1 MANFQFSS
9 DASLR
14 EFMNALAAAEAAQSA
29 TSASA
34 VAVGLGISLLLMVAA
49 LPQTRSGSA
58 EDVTALASAATAL
71 SDIQE
76 QLFETIET
84 ESAIKVL
91 AARNMPQASRTQ
103 RVEREA
109 ALQLALRTA
118 ADIPLEVMRLA
129 ALGLNQARTIAEHAC
144 RAASSEG
151 ELAVAL
157 LGVGFSGARANLESR
172 LTSLTDVVYTGAV
185 VEEIVRLAD
194 EAATA
199 ARGAESF
206 LQAPPA

>member
-1 MANFQFSS
+1 MANLQVSS
-9 DASLR
+9 DASLH
-14 EFMNALAAAEAAQSA
+14 EFVKALATAEAAQGA

-34 VAVGLGISLLLMVAA
+34 VAVEMGTSLLLMVAA

-58 EDVTALASAATAL
+58 EDLTALASVATAL

-76 QLFETIET
+76 QLFEAIET

-91 AARNMPQASRTQ
+91 AARNMPQASQAQ

-109 ALQLALRTA
+109 ALQLALRTS
-118 ADIPLEVMRLA
+118 ADIPLEIMRLA
-129 ALGLNQARTIAEHAC
+129 ALGLRHARTTAEHAC
-144 RAASSEG
+144 RAASNEV

-157 LGVGFSGARANLESR
+157 LRVGFTGARANLESR
-172 LTSLTDVVYTGAV
+172 LTSLTDVVYTKAV

-194 EAATA
+194 EAATSA
-199 ARGAESF
+199 HGTESF
-206 LQAPPA
+206 LKAPPA

>member
-1 MANFQFSS
+1 MTHFQVSS

-14 EFMNALAAAEAAQSA
+14 ELMKALAAAEASQAV

-34 VAVGLGISLLLMVAA
+34 VAVGMGTALLSMVAA
-49 LPQTRSGSA
+49 LPQTKSGSA
-58 EDVTALASAATAL
+58 ADLTALASAATAL

-91 AARNMPQASRTQ
+91 AARTMPQASHAQ
-103 RVEREA
+103 RIEREA

-118 ADIPLEVMRLA
+118 ADIPVEVMRLGT
-129 ALGLNQARTIAEHAC
+129 LGLQHARTIAEHAC
-144 RAASSEG
+144 RAASNDVQ
-151 ELAVAL
+151 LAVAL
-157 LGVGFSGARANLESR
+157 LRVGFSGARANLESR
-172 LTSLTDVVYTGAV
+172 LTNLTDVVYTKAV
-185 VEEIVRLAD
+185 VEEVARLAD

-199 ARGAESF
+199 AHVAESF